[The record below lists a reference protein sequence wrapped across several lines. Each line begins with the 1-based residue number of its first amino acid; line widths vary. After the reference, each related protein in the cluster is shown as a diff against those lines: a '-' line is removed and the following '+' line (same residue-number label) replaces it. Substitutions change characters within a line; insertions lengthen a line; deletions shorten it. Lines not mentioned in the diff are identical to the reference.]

1 MLEGI
6 MIREAKITDYLDI
19 QKLSFEDLGYECDAE
34 LVKSRLENL
43 DQTNECVF
51 VAEVNGEVVGYVH
64 IIKFNTLYYKS
75 MANIQG
81 MVVAKEHQR
90 KGYGKELMKA
100 AETWAR
106 DKNIEMV
113 RLNSGFVRPEAHKFY
128 RSIGYNNEKEQIRF
142 MKEL

>member
-1 MLEGI
+1 
-6 MIREAKITDYLDI
+6 MIREAKATDYVEL

-43 DQTNECVF
+43 DPNNECVF
-51 VAEVNGEVVGYVH
+51 VADVSGKVVGYVH

-90 KGYGKELMKA
+90 KGFGKQLMNA
-100 AETWAR
+100 AEDWAR
-106 DKNIEMV
+106 ERDLEMI
-113 RLNSGFVRPEAHKFY
+113 RLNSGFVRPEAHEFY
-128 RSIGYNNEKEQIRF
+128 RAIGYNNEKEQIRF

>member
-1 MLEGI
+1 
-6 MIREAKITDYLDI
+6 MIRKAKTTDYVEL
-19 QKLSFEDLGYECDAE
+19 KTLSFEDLGYECNIE
-34 LVKSRLENL
+34 LVKSRLDNL
-43 DQTNECVF
+43 DPNNECVF
-51 VAEVNGEVVGYVH
+51 VAEVNSKVVGYVH

-100 AETWAR
+100 AENWAR
-106 DKNIEMV
+106 EKGIEMI
-113 RLNSGFVRPEAHKFY
+113 RLNSGFIRPEAHEFY
-128 RSIGYNNEKEQIRF
+128 RAIGYNNEKEQIRF

>member
-1 MLEGI
+1 
-6 MIREAKITDYLDI
+6 MIRDAKATDYVEL

-34 LVKSRLENL
+34 LVKIRLENL
-43 DQTNECVF
+43 DPNNECVF
-51 VAEVNGEVVGYVH
+51 VADVSDKVVGYVH

-90 KGYGKELMKA
+90 KGYGKELMNA
-100 AETWAR
+100 AEDWAR
-106 DKNIEMV
+106 ERNIEMI
-113 RLNSGFVRPEAHKFY
+113 RLNSGFVRPEAHEFY
-128 RSIGYNNEKEQIRF
+128 RAIGYSNEKEQIRF

>member
-1 MLEGI
+1 
-6 MIREAKITDYLDI
+6 MIREARATDYVEL

-34 LVKSRLENL
+34 LVKIRLEKL
-43 DQTNECVF
+43 DPNNECVF
-51 VAEVNGEVVGYVH
+51 VADVSGKVVGYVH

-90 KGYGKELMKA
+90 KGYGKELMNA
-100 AETWAR
+100 AEDWAR
-106 DKNIEMV
+106 ERDIEMI
-113 RLNSGFVRPEAHKFY
+113 RLNSGFVRPEAHEFY
-128 RSIGYNNEKEQIRF
+128 RAIGYSNEKEQIRF